1 MSFGNQSEYN
11 AAYSDMRGVDF
22 TSDESQV
29 AANRFAYLKNMYKN
43 YRSENGGAIET
54 IPGFRVLR
62 KFGTDTT
69 VYGFHYLHLKDG
81 RAVFFVHEGNYLYG
95 IAQILTDNELKNNN
109 SESITIITID
119 DEKYCLSSYTNPL
132 VVVGSL
138 ESTSFQ
144 IGEYLYI
151 LGDSTIYKLTYNAD
165 EVTFECDSITN
176 EDTVYIPTTYK
187 DVPPSGYIYTE
198 DNSSGYEYEQRNLLT
213 DKFFVEFRVE
223 KDENGEL
230 IRTFVLPEKY
240 ESFKIYPVKAD
251 GTMSESPLGDTCYK
265 KNEDGSFRLSDDDG
279 VGFFLS
285 DYTKIVFL
293 LTSKI
298 KNIKGAGFS
307 TDDTRSAKDFVLGC
321 TKACVF
327 DNRVFLSGNPLCP
340 NHIFWC
346 GFDSATGMIEP
357 SYFGILDNIYD
368 GLSGKITGIMAVSNT
383 LCVLK
388 DGDRDGNIFFHT
400 PTSTGDDVAVKTYP
414 NVRGITSIGCLSGC
428 VNFLDDPVYVSA
440 LGLEGIS
447 ELTAG
452 SERIVSHRSSNV
464 DARLLECDLTKA
476 QLGEFEGYLLM
487 LCEGKI
493 FIADSRQRFTHN
505 TGSMQYEWY
514 YLEDIGVYSSGD
526 KPIYVYSSSAPSR
539 ENVPGDVIV
548 NEDSSL
554 LGSEIRGELFEVRDG
569 NDILLYAYSKETL
582 DSGDTVKYLCVPKF
596 YPAVKMICTD
606 KTVYFITSNHTLC
619 AFNFDKRQANGE
631 LDYKWYS
638 FAGHIIKSGCAFKLD
653 NVGVPH
659 LTKSTVKKSTVI
671 KTKVMPRS
679 RAKVKV
685 RTNKNTYHTVG
696 MFSARKFDFKDIDFS
711 DFSFLDGEQN
721 IFLIKEKEKKWIE
734 KQYYIYSDEYMKPF
748 GIYNIAYRY
757 IIAGRYKG

>member
-1 MSFGNQSEYN
+1 MSFGNKSEYN
-11 AAYSDMRGVDF
+11 AAYTDMRGVDF

-29 AANRFAYLKNMYKN
+29 AANRFSYLKNMYKN

-54 IPGFRVLR
+54 IPGFRLL
-62 KFGTDTT
+62 KQFGSQQNIN
-69 VYGFHYLHLKDG
+69 GFHYLKLKDG
-81 RAVFFVHEGNYLYG
+81 RAVFFVHKGMYIYG
-95 IAQILTDNELKNNN
+95 IAQLFDEEH
-109 SESITIITID
+109 ESIANENKVTVGD
-119 DEKYCLSSYTNPL
+119 DFYYLSTFPQQIVADN
-132 VVVGSL
+132 

-151 LGDSTIYKLTYNAD
+151 LDGENILKITYNAD
-165 EVTFECDSITN
+165 YFKFDLSTITDI
-176 EDTVYIPTTYK
+176 ETVYIPTTYK
-187 DVPPSGYIYTE
+187 NIPPTGYIYSE
-198 DNSSGYEYEQRNLLT
+198 DNSNGYEYEQRNLLT

-230 IRTFVLPEKY
+230 IRKFVLPEKY

-251 GTMSESPLGDTCYK
+251 GTMSETPLDNSNYVVNT
-265 KNEDGSFRLSDDDG
+265 DGSINLKDEFSLA
-279 VGFFLS
+279 
-285 DYTKIVFL
+285 DYYTNIVFL
-293 LTSKI
+293 LTSEI

-307 TDDTRSAKDFVLGC
+307 TDDKRNAKDFVLGC

-464 DARLLECDLTKA
+464 DSKLLECDLTKA
-476 QLGEFEGYLLM
+476 QLGEFEGYLFL
-487 LCEGKI
+487 LCEGKM
-493 FIADSRQRFTHN
+493 FIADSRQRFTHV
-505 TGSMQYEWY
+505 TGAMQYEWY
-514 YLEDIGVYSSGD
+514 YLEDIGVYID
-526 KPIYVYSSSAPSR
+526 DTPTYVYSNATVS
-539 ENVPGDVIV
+539 PGNEDVKIA
-548 NEDSSL
+548 DSSL
-554 LGSEIRGELFEVRDG
+554 LGSEIRGELVEVKDSSG
-569 NDILLYAYSKETL
+569 ALLYAYSKETL
-582 DSGDTVKYLCVPKF
+582 DNGNTVNYLCVPDPYGAKSGGKF
-596 YPAVKMICTD
+596 SPAVKMICTD
-606 KTVYFITSNHTLC
+606 KTVFFITENHALC
-619 AFNFDKRQANGE
+619 AFNFDKRQANGNI
-631 LDYKWYS
+631 DYKWYS
-638 FAGHIIKSGCAFKLD
+638 FAGHVIKSGCAFKLD

-671 KTKVMPRS
+671 KTKIMPRS

-685 RTNKNTYHTVG
+685 RTNVNAYHTVG
-696 MFSARKFDFKDIDFS
+696 MFSARKFDFNDIDFS

-721 IFLIKEKEKKWIE
+721 IFLIKEKEKKWVE
-734 KQYYIYSDEYMKPF
+734 KQYYIYSDEFMKPF
-748 GIYNIAYRY
+748 GIYNLAYRY